1 MSSLAVRMLSFGLQ
15 VLVVSD
21 CGHYCCQASKSAYV
35 DCCDMSIA
43 FSGRKDT
50 SVVEM

>member
-1 MSSLAVRMLSFGLQ
+1 MSSLDVRMLSFVLQ

>member
-1 MSSLAVRMLSFGLQ
+1 MFSLAVRMLSVGLQ

-21 CGHYCCQASKSAYV
+21 CGHYCCQASKSAYG
-35 DCCDMSIA
+35 DCCDISIA